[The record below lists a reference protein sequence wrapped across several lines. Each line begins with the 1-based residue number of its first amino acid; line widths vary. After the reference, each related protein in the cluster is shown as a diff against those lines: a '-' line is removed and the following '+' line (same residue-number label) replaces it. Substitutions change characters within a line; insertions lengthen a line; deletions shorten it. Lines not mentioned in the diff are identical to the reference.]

1 MLCSAKKPSLE
12 TTKDAVVL
20 NPTASVSKISS
31 TGKFGIHFSDAMNLE
46 SFINTKARRLRG
58 KSGGSTKST
67 LKLTDSES
75 NSSSSS
81 SVEPDYLLSAKHL
94 RIQMIHGPEFNSTL
108 FKFKWEVLSLT
119 ETDIE
124 IQILFDFPLS
134 ISNEAE

>member
-1 MLCSAKKPSLE
+1 MLCSKKNPSLE
-12 TTKDAVVL
+12 TTKKAVIVML

-31 TGKFGIHFSDAMNLE
+31 TGKFNIHFSDAMNLE
-46 SFINTKARRLRG
+46 SLIKTKARRLRG

-67 LKLTDSES
+67 LNFLDLAS
-75 NSSSSS
+75 NSSSSAKT
-81 SVEPDYLLSAKHL
+81 EYLLSAKHL
-94 RIQMIHGPEFNSTL
+94 RIQMIQGPEFNSTL

-124 IQILFDFPLS
+124 IQILFDYPLS